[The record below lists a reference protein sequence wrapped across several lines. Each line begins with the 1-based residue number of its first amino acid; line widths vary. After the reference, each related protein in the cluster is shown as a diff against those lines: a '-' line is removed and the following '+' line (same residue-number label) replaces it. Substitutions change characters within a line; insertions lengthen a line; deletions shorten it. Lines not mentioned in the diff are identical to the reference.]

1 MLSLSQY
8 HQMFADHLEK
18 YTVNAVP
25 KNLYAPV
32 NYILSLEGK
41 RIRPILTLISSDIF
55 SGPPKKAL
63 DAALAGEIFHNF
75 CAIFHKIFEYFVG
88 KKVGAKKS

>member
-25 KNLYAPV
+25 KNLYDPV
-32 NYILSLEGK
+32 NYILNLEGK
-41 RIRPILTLISSDIF
+41 RIRPILTLISADIF
-55 SGPPKKAL
+55 SGPPQKAL
-63 DAALAGEIFHNF
+63 DAAMAGEIFHNF
-75 CAIFHKIFEYFVG
+75 SLDR
-88 KKVGAKKS
+88 KSVV